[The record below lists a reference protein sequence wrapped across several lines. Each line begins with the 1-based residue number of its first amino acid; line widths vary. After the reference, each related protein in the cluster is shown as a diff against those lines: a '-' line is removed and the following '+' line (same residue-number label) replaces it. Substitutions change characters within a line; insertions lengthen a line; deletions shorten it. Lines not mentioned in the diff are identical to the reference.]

1 MAQQPLILFLTA
13 MIDGT
18 KLTTEV
24 KAWAKDNENALKS
37 EAQKL
42 GIIHRSNS
50 PSTSSSTAAIK
61 AAVTNRLGIPTKVSF
76 KFARHLVFVHKG
88 VGKGTPI
95 GKAGTGARRAKEWF
109 EPPIE
114 KNIEKLADIVA
125 DELGESIVNNFK
137 F

>member
-1 MAQQPLILFLTA
+1 MAF
-13 MIDGT
+13 IDGQ

-24 KAWAKDNENALKS
+24 KAWAKDNESALKS

-50 PSTSSSTAAIK
+50 TSTTSSVAAIK
-61 AAVTNRLGIPTKVSF
+61 ASVTNRMGIPTKVSF

-95 GKAGTGARRAKEWF
+95 AKAGTGARRAKEWF

-114 KNIEKLADIVA
+114 KNIDKLADIVA
-125 DELGESIVNNFK
+125 DNLGESIVNNLK